1 MINEDTCNMH
11 VLYHVEY
18 KYMPKQ
24 TALLCPL
31 KKIGPLNEP
40 HLFRGNLSV
49 LRVCL
54 GMYQYP
60 LPGC

>member
-1 MINEDTCNMH
+1 MMNEDTCNMH
-11 VLYHVEY
+11 VLYHAKY
-18 KYMPKQ
+18 RYMPKQ
-24 TALLCPL
+24 TALLPE
-31 KKIGPLNEP
+31 KKNGPFNDP